1 MEDSKLNI
9 ICGTTTIE
17 ALFSLQRKYVVN
29 SANQLHFKEYFG
41 EHNIWFKHYF
51 LWLYI
56 YFFDSMQY
64 FCLKSVM

>member
-1 MEDSKLNI
+1 MKMEDSKLNI

-41 EHNIWFKHYF
+41 EHNIWF
-51 LWLYI
+51 
-56 YFFDSMQY
+56 
-64 FCLKSVM
+64 